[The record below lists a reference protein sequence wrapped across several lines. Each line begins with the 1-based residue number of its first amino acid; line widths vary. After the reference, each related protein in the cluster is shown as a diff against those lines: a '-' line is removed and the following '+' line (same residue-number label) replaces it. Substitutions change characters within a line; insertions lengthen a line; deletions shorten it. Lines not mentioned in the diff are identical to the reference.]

1 MIDKLR
7 ARAKSIASSL
17 KAIPKDE
24 TIRIVGHNDTD
35 GLCSLAIIS
44 KALMKEGY
52 QFSLS
57 SVQQL
62 NEGLLKEIALEEY
75 SYVVF
80 VDLGSGYLS
89 MIQEKLGDKE
99 VFVIDHHHVED
110 VEFKGQHINPH
121 LEGIDGGMMVSGAGM
136 CYLVAKEMD
145 GENIN
150 LAHLGIIGAIG
161 DSQEKDGFQELNDR
175 ILQDAIA
182 SGKLSQVKGLKIYG
196 SQTRPLYKILEL
208 SSELK
213 IPGVSGTESGAIQFL
228 NELGIQPKHG
238 VKWRTLA
245 DLSEVEHKKL
255 SSAIILKRVDEENPE
270 DIFGKHYI
278 LPNEEKNTYFYDAK
292 EFSTL
297 LNACGRLDKHAVGI
311 GICLG
316 SKSAKDKALELL
328 SQYKN
333 ELMEALT
340 WVKQG
345 SDDIIFEKGYIIVN
359 AKERIRPTIIGTVCS
374 MISKSNMF
382 DNVSIVVVMGR
393 DDRVSKVSIRGR
405 DVDVYGV
412 IKQITHIVGGES
424 GGHRNAA
431 GALIPVSQEDLFI
444 QHAGEI
450 LKNKI
455 IEEKVL

>member
-1 MIDKLR
+1 
-7 ARAKSIASSL
+7 
-17 KAIPKDE
+17 
-24 TIRIVGHNDTD
+24 
-35 GLCSLAIIS
+35 
-44 KALMKEGY
+44 
-52 QFSLS
+52 
-57 SVQQL
+57 
-62 NEGLLKEIALEEY
+62 
-75 SYVVF
+75 
-80 VDLGSGYLS
+80 
-89 MIQEKLGDKE
+89 
-99 VFVIDHHHVED
+99 
-110 VEFKGQHINPH
+110 
-121 LEGIDGGMMVSGAGM
+121 
-136 CYLVAKEMD
+136 
-145 GENIN
+145 
-150 LAHLGIIGAIG
+150 
-161 DSQEKDGFQELNDR
+161 
-175 ILQDAIA
+175 
-182 SGKLSQVKGLKIYG
+182 
-196 SQTRPLYKILEL
+196 
-208 SSELK
+208 
-213 IPGVSGTESGAIQFL
+213 
-228 NELGIQPKHG
+228 
-238 VKWRTLA
+238 
-245 DLSEVEHKKL
+245 
-255 SSAIILKRVDEENPE
+255 
-270 DIFGKHYI
+270 
-278 LPNEEKNTYFYDAK
+278 YFYDAK